1 MAAEAEPPIDRTTL
15 HELCEARISA
25 VHSCRAPAPEVVSS
39 ASGPGA
45 AALKSNDAVHPEA
58 LQLRVDGLR
67 AGGHKSYLQYG
78 AVFPSALCVYAARMR
93 G

>member
-58 LQLRVDGLR
+58 LDTGRYLEPPDDSRIVMVQDATSLWR
-67 AGGHKSYLQYG
+67 A
-78 AVFPSALCVYAARMR
+78 ALELALWCC
-93 G
+93 